1 MGLPQIW
8 QISVREDTNTFEQ
21 TQGRKMRA
29 TNFIFIQSDF
39 QVQRLPKKVLN
50 IQGYI
55 VCAICFNEPFL
66 RKFVQDKTKQTL

>member
-1 MGLPQIW
+1 
-8 QISVREDTNTFEQ
+8 
-21 TQGRKMRA
+21 MRA

-50 IQGYI
+50 IQEYI
-55 VCAICFNEPFL
+55 VRAICFNGPFL